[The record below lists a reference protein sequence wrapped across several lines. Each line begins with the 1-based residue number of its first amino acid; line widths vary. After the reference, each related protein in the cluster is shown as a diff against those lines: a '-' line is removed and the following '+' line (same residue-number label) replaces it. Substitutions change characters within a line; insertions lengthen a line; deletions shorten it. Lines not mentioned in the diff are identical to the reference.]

1 MNRDGVKTKQINQ
14 IKTLISFGFG
24 MPRMGSLSGP
34 RDGQT
39 DREGHQKLHFLVEIR
54 WGRGP
59 LPLVL
64 PL

>member
-1 MNRDGVKTKQINQ
+1 MNRDGVKTKTNKSNQ
-14 IKTLISFGFG
+14 DPDFGFG

-34 RDGQT
+34 RDRQT
-39 DREGHQKLHFLVEIR
+39 EREGHQKLDFPVEIR